1 MFGGGDA
8 AAMKSQKKTQSPK
21 LPRKESK
28 KSPVRGRAKAKGA
41 ATVALFDHRAV
52 EHRFIAEHP
61 EAFDPYI
68 GEWVV
73 LEGTSIV
80 AHDSDPGVA
89 VDNARNAGIKVPY
102 VFLVEPKLMPNQGR
116 LGL

>member
-1 MFGGGDA
+1 
-8 AAMKSQKKTQSPK
+8 MKSRKKTKS
-21 LPRKESK
+21 RKASLASSK
-28 KSPVRGRAKAKGA
+28 KPPSRPRGKKNA
-41 ATVALFDHRAV
+41 ASEVPRSDHRAV

-61 EAFDPYI
+61 DAFDPFI

-80 AHDSDPGVA
+80 AHDSDPAVA
-89 VDNARNAGIKVPY
+89 VDHARNAGIEIPY
-102 VFLVEPKLMPNQGR
+102 VFWVEPKLKPNQGG

>member
-1 MFGGGDA
+1 
-8 AAMKSQKKTQSPK
+8 MKSRKKIKS
-21 LPRKESK
+21 RKASLASSK
-28 KSPVRGRAKAKGA
+28 KPPSRRRGKKNA
-41 ATVALFDHRAV
+41 ASEVSLFDHRAV

-61 EAFDPYI
+61 DAFDPFI

-80 AHDSDPGVA
+80 AHDSDPAVA
-89 VDNARNAGIKVPY
+89 VDHARNAGIKVPY
-102 VFLVEPKLMPNQGR
+102 VFWVEPKLNPNQGR

>member
-1 MFGGGDA
+1 
-8 AAMKSQKKTQSPK
+8 MKSQKKTKSRKP
-21 LPRKESK
+21 LPAGTK
-28 KSPVRGRAKAKGA
+28 KPRARRNVKKKGA
-41 ATVALFDHRAV
+41 GAIPLFDHRAA

-73 LEGTSIV
+73 LEGESIV
-80 AHDSDPGVA
+80 AHDPDPGVA
-89 VDNARNAGIKVPY
+89 VDHARTAGIKVPY
-102 VFLVEPKLMPNQGR
+102 VFLVEPKLKANQGR

>member
-1 MFGGGDA
+1 MLRLIRTLI
-8 AAMKSQKKTQSPK
+8 MKSRKKIKTPKASPG
-21 LPRKESK
+21 K
-28 KSPVRGRAKAKGA
+28 KIRARRTTNKGA
-41 ATVALFDHRAV
+41 SGTVTLSHRAV
-52 EHRFIAEHP
+52 EQQFIGEHP

-80 AHDSDPGVA
+80 AHHPDPGVA
-89 VDNARNAGIKVPY
+89 VDQARTAGIKIPY
-102 VFLVEPKLMPNQGR
+102 VFWVEPKLKPNQGR